1 MKNHINVLELLAI
14 KLAKQIFSK
23 TWKYKAIHLQVD
35 NMVALT
41 YLLKMRGT
49 QNLKLF
55 QLAKKH
61 GIIFSKVG
69 SLLLQSTFSANWMQQ

>member
-1 MKNHINVLELLAI
+1 MPHQRAAGQCSMKYQQVGIWSAQEMKNHINVLELLPI

-41 YLLKMRGT
+41 YLLKIRGT

-55 QLAKKH
+55 
-61 GIIFSKVG
+61 
-69 SLLLQSTFSANWMQQ
+69 